1 MSQIS
6 LTLLKLLLF
15 GQISNRTLFIL
26 RVSGDDRV
34 QFLKVQDIRSE
45 WRREVIYSGLT
56 LTVIIS
62 PEPGMYL

>member
-15 GQISNRTLFIL
+15 GQISNHTLFIL

-45 WRREVIYSGLT
+45 
-56 LTVIIS
+56 
-62 PEPGMYL
+62 